1 MKKILSI
8 VILLAISIALHA
20 QKDVTC
26 FLGIPIDG
34 SKPEMM
40 QKLKAK
46 GFRYNSTLDC
56 LEGEFNGRQVLL
68 VVATNNNKVWRIM
81 VMDAIASSEV
91 DIRIRFNELCR
102 QFQKNKKYM
111 AISSTD
117 YFLSEDENIS
127 YRIMVDKKQYQAGY
141 Y

>member
-20 QKDVTC
+20 QQEVTR
-26 FLGIPIDG
+26 FLGIPVDG
-34 SKPEMM
+34 EKSVMI

-111 AISSTD
+111 AISSDD

-127 YRIMVDKKQYQAGY
+127 YVEGAKRKV
-141 Y
+141 